1 MNIYICE
8 MDLCWRIKKA
18 KQTVAGGGHQD
29 GKVTTQKSLIYRF
42 LEIFINTAV
51 VLKAFHWLHSITKVG
66 SAAGMWRDEVG
77 DEK

>member
-8 MDLCWRIKKA
+8 MDLCWRIKNK
-18 KQTVAGGGHQD
+18 HQD